1 MTSITEI
8 TIVGGDRLQVEGE
21 AKQIESQILAAARGS
36 ILEFAWM
43 TEANTGQ
50 RVGINPDQVL
60 MLRALD
66 PAPDADPGADADG
79 ASAGTIDA

>member
-21 AKQIESQILAAARGS
+21 AKKIESQILAAARGS

-66 PAPDADPGADADG
+66 HAPDADADVDGGAPSVGTADA
-79 ASAGTIDA
+79 